1 MKHIFVQTLHAVYM
15 SNFIH
20 INLDLGISKREETE
34 AKHNR
39 LLVCAERATVCNM
52 LAESNVYACYVD
64 IVSEKACCQV
74 SCSCTACDW
83 TTGRITTPVS

>member
-15 SNFIH
+15 SNFIR

-39 LLVCAERATVCNM
+39 LLVCAELYALLFVICWRRVMYMPAT
-52 LAESNVYACYVD
+52 
-64 IVSEKACCQV
+64 
-74 SCSCTACDW
+74 
-83 TTGRITTPVS
+83 